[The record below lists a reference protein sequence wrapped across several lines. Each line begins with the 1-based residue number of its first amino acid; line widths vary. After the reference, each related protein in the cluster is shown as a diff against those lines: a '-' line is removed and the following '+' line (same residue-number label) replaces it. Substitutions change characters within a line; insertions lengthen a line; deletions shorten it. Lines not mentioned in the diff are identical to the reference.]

1 MLKQPA
7 NIADVVDAG
16 LCTGCGTCA
25 AVCPT
30 RAIGMQ
36 ETPGGLLV
44 ATLVRELCT
53 GCALCVRACGG
64 WHLAEGLLP
73 DSADPFKGSVTGAFC
88 SYAGDPAVRLCGQS
102 GGAVT
107 ALLAF
112 LFESGR
118 IDGAL
123 AIRMPD
129 DGSLRPEPF
138 LARCRQDLL
147 QSQGSQYC
155 PVALNS
161 AIPATLG
168 QDGRRIALAGLPCH
182 MHSLRNVQQ
191 FDLHWRKGV
200 VLRIGLFCD
209 RTLAYGAIDYLIG
222 KANVARRD
230 VVSLR
235 FRDKAR
241 DGWPG
246 SIVIRTRAGQEMHV
260 PSRERI
266 TVKDYFTPPR
276 CRLCFDKMNVLCDIA
291 VGDAWGIN
299 EGRQGFSV
307 VLARTPAGAAV
318 LEEAH
323 TSGFLTSTSVEPENI
338 FKGQGVEKRRELWTA
353 FTHIAHSAKKEL
365 PEHHIDATF
374 RGQVTE
380 KQRNFAAAQYRWT
393 DTFFKGSK
401 TGQIVRAVKLRQRVQ
416 KIRKFFGRTG

>member
-1 MLKQPA
+1 
-7 NIADVVDAG
+7 
-16 LCTGCGTCA
+16 
-25 AVCPT
+25 
-30 RAIGMQ
+30 MQ
-36 ETPGGLLV
+36 ETPGGLLF
-44 ATLVRELCT
+44 ATVDRERCT
-53 GCALCVRACGG
+53 GCGLCVRACGG
-64 WHLAEGLLP
+64 WHLAEGLLL
-73 DSADPFKGSVTGAFC
+73 DTFDPFKGNVIEAFC
-88 SYAGDPAVRLCGQS
+88 SYASDPAVRVRGQS

-107 ALLAF
+107 ALLAS

-118 IDGAL
+118 IDAAP

-138 LARCRQDLL
+138 LARCRQDLF

-161 AIPATLG
+161 LIPTTVG
-168 QDGRRIALAGLPCH
+168 QDGCRIALAGLPCH

-191 FDLHWRKGV
+191 FDPYWRKGV

-222 KANVARRD
+222 QANVLRRD
-230 VVSLR
+230 VISLR

-246 SIVIRTRAGQEMHV
+246 SIVIRTRAGQEIHV

-266 TVKDYFTPPR
+266 AVKDYFTPAR

-307 VLARTPAGAAV
+307 LIARTPAGASV
-318 LEEAH
+318 VEEARKN
-323 TSGFLTSTSVEPENI
+323 GFLTSASVGSDNI

-353 FTHIAHSAKKEL
+353 FTHIARSAKKEL
-365 PEHHIDATF
+365 PEHHIDAKFTGRF
-374 RGQVTE
+374 TE
-380 KQRNFAAAQYRWT
+380 KQRNFAAAQSRWT
-393 DTFFKGSK
+393 DTFFKGRK
-401 TGQIVRAVKLRQRVQ
+401 TDSIVRAVKLRQRVQ
-416 KIRKFFGRTG
+416 KIRKLFGRTD